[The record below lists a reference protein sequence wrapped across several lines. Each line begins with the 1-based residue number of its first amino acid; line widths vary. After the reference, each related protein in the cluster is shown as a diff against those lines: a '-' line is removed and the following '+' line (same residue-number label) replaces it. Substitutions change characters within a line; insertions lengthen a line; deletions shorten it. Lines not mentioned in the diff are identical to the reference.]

1 MTREDDPL
9 GAKCDSLGMQREMRS
24 GALTCLAQPFAI
36 GGERSSQFGFRV
48 GLLD

>member
-24 GALTCLAQPFAI
+24 GALTCLAQRFAI
-36 GGERSSQFGFRV
+36 GGKDRRNSGSELV
-48 GLLD
+48 C

>member
-24 GALTCLAQPFAI
+24 GVWLS
-36 GGERSSQFGFRV
+36 GSRSGEKDRRNSGSELV
-48 GLLD
+48 C